1 VAAGVDGS
9 GGGGMG
15 VDGSC
20 GSSGAAV
27 MFGGGGGAR
36 WHVWRLSRK
45 LSSDYARGRRHSG
58 RGGSDGDAA
67 REAAGT
73 TVARGRRW
81 LGDGDGDVGALD
93 LAGRNNQRRS
103 SSPSGVGGFLLNVG
117 KKEVGQHPYIPPTF

>member
-1 VAAGVDGS
+1 VAASVDGS
-9 GGGGMG
+9 GGGGVG

-27 MFGGGGGAR
+27 MFGGDGGAR

-45 LSSDYARGRRHSG
+45 PSSDDARGRRHSG

-73 TVARGRRW
+73 LGGGGSVMETAASVRWIWPAATISVGRV
-81 LGDGDGDVGALD
+81 L
-93 LAGRNNQRRS
+93 RRAS
-103 SSPSGVGGFLLNVG
+103 ADFC
-117 KKEVGQHPYIPPTF
+117 